1 MSLLISMMQ
10 SHLLKQD
17 LKLLVEKVVVVE
29 KILLK
34 QGVKIKTKLMKLLKK
49 LSP

>member
-1 MSLLISMMQ
+1 MSLQINMMQ

-34 QGVKIKTKLMKLLKK
+34 QEANLKTKLTMLLKK
-49 LSP
+49 LKL